1 MQHRHLS
8 IGAIVLA
15 VAALVACG
23 GGGSGVTNPS
33 LSGTVAVG
41 APLPGAAVTLR
52 DANGKELTTTADANG
67 AYTFTDVSGLVA
79 PIMVKA
85 TGTAG
90 GTNYTL
96 YSLASTVSTQ
106 QGATGV
112 VNVTPATDS
121 VVSQALGSQTPETVF
136 KDPAKIKAVDATK
149 LSEAKTKLN
158 DALKNVLTALG
169 HDPAKVDLI
178 TTRFEA
184 NNTGLDKL
192 LDLVQLQT
200 VANGTGTDI
209 RVADKSTGAAVTISS
224 TNTSSV
230 TPLATTKA
238 LIDLNT
244 ASIRNLIADFNKLTG
259 SKADLQSAAM
269 KDLFDSEF
277 LSEGKTR
284 DDMLKQFWTSAT
296 DNFVGGKFLDY
307 VIGACYSQ
315 AATAATTAAY
325 VCEGLATAQD
335 PDGSQNQFSLPVRQG
350 ADGKWRAYG
359 DRSLFQFDLKPVVQA
374 SYGVS
379 NGSKTLISL
388 KTGINLWIPKST
400 GISSA
405 VLYASKDD
413 GTTWTE
419 SMKLTLKSSC
429 NNDFLSIDDGTSD
442 CSNFKS
448 VSDADANTA
457 NTYMD
462 QGQRKFKIV
471 GKTASGDKTFVGK
484 FNRQLFTAVTG
495 QSAIDRSG
503 LGITL
508 TELGTSSVTL
518 LGFPNDVSAHIISG
532 TNASGDTSWEGAALA
547 KLKGKATV
555 SAANA
560 SCKQNA
566 GTACDTAFNT
576 STGKITSLSVNGRDA
591 NGRGIWL
598 NYAQ

>member
-106 QGATGV
+106 KGETGV
-112 VNVTPATDS
+112 VNITPATDS

-192 LDLVQLQT
+192 LDLVQMQT

-209 RVADKSTGAAVTISS
+209 RVADKSTGEVVTISS
-224 TNTSSV
+224 SNTMPF
-230 TPLATTKA
+230 TPLAKPSDA
-238 LIDLNT
+238 LIALNT
-244 ASIRNLIADFNKLTG
+244 ATIRNLIADFNKLTG
-259 SKADLQSAAM
+259 SQDDLQSAAM
-269 KDLFDSEF
+269 KDLFDLNF

-284 DDMLKQFWTSAT
+284 DDMLKQFWTSDK

-307 VIGACYSQ
+307 VIGDCDAS
-315 AATAATTAAY
+315 TK
-325 VCEGLATAQD
+325 VCEGLATVQD
-335 PDGSQNQFSLPVRQG
+335 PDGSQNQFNLPVRQG
-350 ADGKWRAYG
+350 TDGKWRAYG
-359 DRSLFQFDLKPVVQA
+359 DRSQFQFDLKPVVQA

-379 NGSKTLISL
+379 NGNKTLISL

-400 GISSA
+400 GITSA
-405 VLYASKDD
+405 VLYASND

-419 SMKLTLKSSC
+419 SMRLTAKSSC

-448 VSDADANTA
+448 VLDVDANTA
-457 NTYMD
+457 NTYID
-462 QGQRKFKIV
+462 QGKGQFKIV
-471 GKTASGDKTFVGK
+471 GKTASGEKTFIGK
-484 FNRQLFTAVTG
+484 FNRQLFTGGTATAAGTG
-495 QSAIDRSG
+495 PAAIDRSG

-518 LGFPNDVSAHIISG
+518 LGFPNDVSVHISSG

-560 SCKQNA
+560 SCKLNSTNTT
-566 GTACDTAFNT
+566 GCDTSYNLN
-576 STGKITSLSVNGRDA
+576 SGKITSLSVNGRDA
-591 NGRGIWL
+591 SGRGIWL